1 MAVTIN
7 GTTGVTIPT
16 GVFGD
21 ASGNVGI
28 GTTSPG
34 TQFNVYKSTAT
45 AVNIR
50 PQNSLA
56 YADFGPQADGSV
68 YGPFATPAA
77 STQLVV
83 GTSNSNP
90 FTFYTNSAER
100 MRIDS
105 SGNVGIGTSSPGNK
119 LVTASNAANSK
130 IEIQNTS
137 TAASTSKTSALQFTG
152 TDTSGT
158 LKDSGDIFVTPADN
172 NYVGS
177 NMLFYTR
184 GSDTT
189 AERMRIDSSGNL
201 LVGYTSSNGA
211 YKLQV
216 NSQIFATS
224 ATIATS
230 DGRYKKDIQSLDGA
244 LGLVNQLNPVQFSWK
259 QHPVHA
265 FDTSTPTIGFIAQE
279 IQQVLADKPYLSS
292 IIKSNKCVIKPEE
305 KDDDGN
311 MIKEAVTE
319 EFLGIAEGNMIAL
332 LTKAI
337 QEQQALIQTLTARI
351 TALEAR

>member
-1 MAVTIN
+1 MSTVID

-28 GTTSPG
+28 GTSSPNARLDIAKASGATDIRLSVGG
-34 TQFNVYKSTAT
+34 TLYA
-45 AVNIR
+45 NI
-50 PQNSLA
+50 
-56 YADFGPQADGSV
+56 YASSSDTNIFSV
-68 YGPFATPAA
+68 AA
-77 STQLVV
+77 NPLIL
-83 GTSNSNP
+83 GTSN
-90 FTFYTNSAER
+90 T
-100 MRIDS
+100 
-105 SGNVGIGTSSPGNK
+105 
-119 LVTASNAANSK
+119 
-130 IEIQNTS
+130 
-137 TAASTSKTSALQFTG
+137 
-152 TDTSGT
+152 
-158 LKDSGDIFVTPADN
+158 
-172 NYVGS
+172 
-177 NMLFYTR
+177 
-184 GSDTT
+184 
-189 AERMRIDSSGNL
+189 ERMRIDSSGNL

>member
-1 MAVTIN
+1 MSTVID

-28 GTTSPG
+28 GTSSPA
-34 TQFNVYKSTAT
+34 TKLNVIGDIQLSRSAT
-45 AVNIR
+45 ASDAAIN
-50 PQNSLA
+50 
-56 YADFGPQADGSV
+56 FG
-68 YGPFATPAA
+68 
-77 STQLVV
+77 
-83 GTSNSNP
+83 SNSNN
-90 FTFYTNSAER
+90 Y
-100 MRIDS
+100 IY
-105 SGNVGIGTSSPGNK
+105 SGNSSNLMGFATN
-119 LVTASNAANSK
+119 
-130 IEIQNTS
+130 
-137 TAASTSKTSALQFTG
+137 
-152 TDTSGT
+152 
-158 LKDSGDIFVTPADN
+158 
-172 NYVGS
+172 GS
-177 NMLFYTR
+177 
-184 GSDTT
+184 
-189 AERMRIDSSGNL
+189 ERMRIDSSGNL